1 MKSMLHL
8 PLNIAGV
15 NKMKTKKQKK
25 YISLIILLGSLVSCG
40 SKPSS
45 TSTYVAQSIREA
57 IQNTSD
63 DYQMNIETGMGYS
76 YVYQIISPGLYYY
89 APGMENYILLPEDP
103 DYYHSFERTYL
114 DVEETYRFGMDVHGR
129 AGRKEDKDLIYS
141 VDFLDLLKKYADDF
155 SKIEEKNYMC
165 TVKDLAYDL
174 KNYFQ
179 NRAFTYCNYFELE
192 LGTDGRLASFR
203 SYEKSLEEAYL
214 VGEVSFHHFDI
225 STFEAYTLWN
235 NEGRKIN
242 LRLVDLK
249 LGSQVGEEYRLF
261 YEGEICEVEG
271 VVASYDFN
279 NNLIIATESEVTGYI
294 GLQVTLKNTNALPKI
309 NERIKVTGKVTQER
323 FTGRLIE
330 ASYTSIGEEEYY
342 PFFDEERIVDSNGGG
357 YYAAYIFSQTPVY
370 ADSVYS
376 TYAYVESLPDIV
388 EENQRATIN
397 LICPSFESEENL
409 VYHMQLILPST
420 MPLKEKEEALQ
431 QLKQFGLYSAENNE
445 AQEVSL
451 ERMILRF
458 NPYYTFRVQLEY
470 GSESSISKHLT
481 PSEKVEKQ
489 FNLKGFPFP
498 NTDSF
503 SCFGFGGVSGLSIE
517 ENYGKKGKTQGIYY
531 NAPSLSTDLIDAELQ
546 NMKSFGFE
554 LYNEINDNY
563 HRRHQIYKMGDVYV
577 DILLEEVSFSEGE
590 KALHMWIYQGEM
602 IYKVKVQEKITENI
616 PYFDVN
622 DFITLDHVKD
632 ADMAYYQLPNYVGN
646 ALNEG
651 YLNCITMDVNE
662 DCFTSLRSSYI
673 NDKGFKSVRDDSN
686 KVYTYNTRGSNHYVL
701 YKEIEGS
708 NEKIYLD
715 MAMYAS
721 SDYTFSGHDAFTNRI
736 EILIYKATE
745 PMTTKYES
753 NLEAFSNYLET
764 LNPGGNFKVNFTI
777 NDTKVESW
785 PVADDQ
791 VKYDYLYYGYYY
803 EFNVFVYSSNLTQ
816 TYTDIING
824 LIASGYSLSGT
835 SPKGNETYIKP
846 STNGYASFVFVMKE
860 TQKGYIRLIDGVGG
874 FDF

>member
-1 MKSMLHL
+1 
-8 PLNIAGV
+8 
-15 NKMKTKKQKK
+15 MKTKKLKK
-25 YISLIILLGSLVSCG
+25 YVSLMILLGSLASCG

-45 TSTYVAQSIREA
+45 TSTYIAESLQEA

-63 DYQMNIETGMGYS
+63 EYQMDIETGMGYS
-76 YVYQIISPGLYYY
+76 YTYQIISPELYYY
-89 APGMENYILLPEDP
+89 APGVENYILLPEDP
-103 DYYHSFERTYL
+103 NYYHSFERTYL
-114 DVEETYRFGMDVHGR
+114 EVEETYRFGMDVHGR

-141 VDFLDLLKKYADDF
+141 VNFLDILKKYTDDF
-155 SKIEEKNYMC
+155 SKKDEKTYMC

-174 KNYFQ
+174 KDYFQ

-203 SYEKSLEEAYL
+203 SYEKSLEETYS

-225 STFEAYTLWN
+225 ASFEAYNLWN
-235 NEGRKIN
+235 KEGRMIN

-249 LGSQVGEEYRLF
+249 IGSQVGEEYHLF
-261 YEGEICEVEG
+261 YEGETVEVEG

-279 NNLIIATESEVTGYI
+279 NNLIIATESDVTGYI
-294 GLQVTLKNTNALPKI
+294 GLQVTLKNKDTLPKI
-309 NERIKVTGKVTQER
+309 SERIKVTGKVTQER
-323 FTGRLIE
+323 FTGRLID
-330 ASYTSIGEEEYY
+330 ASYTSIGKEEYY
-342 PFFDEERIVDSNGGG
+342 PLFDEERIVDSYGGG

-376 TYAYVESLPDIV
+376 TYAYVESLPDTV
-388 EENQRATIN
+388 EENQRAIIN

-420 MPLKEKEEALQ
+420 MPLKEKQEALN
-431 QLKQFGLYSAENNE
+431 QLKQFGLYNAENNE
-445 AQEVSL
+445 AEEVSL
-451 ERMILRF
+451 EHMILRF

-470 GSESSISKHLT
+470 GSESIISKHLT

-489 FNLKGFPFP
+489 FSLKGFPFP
-498 NTDSF
+498 NTESF
-503 SCFGFGGVSGLSIE
+503 SCFSFGGVSGLSIE
-517 ENYGKKGKTQGIYY
+517 QNYGKEGKTQGIYY
-531 NAPSLSTDLIDAELQ
+531 NASSLSTDLIGTEIQ

-590 KALHMWIYQGEM
+590 KSLHMWIYQGEM

-632 ADMAYYQLPNYVGN
+632 ADMAYYQLPSYAGN
-646 ALNEG
+646 VFTNS
-651 YLNCITMDVNE
+651 YLNCITLDVSE
-662 DCFTSLRSSYI
+662 DCFASLRSSYI
-673 NDKGFKSVRDDSN
+673 NDKGFKSARDDSN

-708 NEKIYLD
+708 NEKIFLD

-721 SDYTFSGHDAFTNRI
+721 SDYTFTGHDEFTNRI

-745 PMTTKYES
+745 PMTTKYEN
-753 NLEAFSNYLET
+753 NLDAFSHYLES
-764 LNPGGNFKVNFTI
+764 LNPGGSFKVNFTVS
-777 NDTKVESW
+777 DTRVESW
-785 PVADDQ
+785 PAADDN

-803 EFNVFVYSSNLTQ
+803 EFDVFVYSSNLTQ
-816 TYTDIING
+816 TYMDIVNG
-824 LIASGYSLSGT
+824 LVESGYFLSGT
-835 SPKGNETYIKP
+835 SSKGNETYAKP
-846 STNGYASFVFVMKE
+846 SSNGYGSYVFIMKE

-874 FDF
+874 IDF